1 MLHERK
7 FSENHFCADGGGLFL
22 KSPSELLVSNGAPKV
37 NFPRPNQKSVSRRAH
52 EWGVCGPTHHHWSVF
67 CLSKHQLIFSHSH
80 TSKWLKI
87 MSESRLTA
95 TCIGPEPRRP
105 KRPQTAP
112 HVPEGSGMS
121 LEQPGSNRCSPM
133 AHGTAAPCR
142 HACRAARVVELM
154 ANGCCAGL

>member
-37 NFPRPNQKSVSRRAH
+37 NFPRPNKKSASRRAH
-52 EWGVCGPTHHHWSVF
+52 EWGVCGLRATTGPFFASQ
-67 CLSKHQLIFSHSH
+67 SPKLIFSHSH